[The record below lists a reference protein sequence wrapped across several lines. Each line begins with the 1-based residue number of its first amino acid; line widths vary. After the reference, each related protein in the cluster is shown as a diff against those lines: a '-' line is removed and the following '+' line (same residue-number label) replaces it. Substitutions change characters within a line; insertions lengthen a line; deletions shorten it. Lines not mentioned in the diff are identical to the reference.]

1 MLEAIVAAALLAADQ
16 ITKYL
21 TDIHLSPLGT
31 SVPVWEGVFHFT
43 SVHNTGSAFG
53 MLPGAKWFF
62 VTATLVAVGAILWL
76 LIKKRPLLHTLIRL
90 SLALILA
97 GALGNFIDRLAFG
110 YVRDML
116 DFRLIHFPVF
126 NVADVAICLG
136 TGLMLLDILFLPK
149 GRALMKALDAK
160 PAPGGEE
167 AAEITEP
174 EGAESQIA
182 EESDG
187 GEGNPPA

>member
-1 MLEAIVAAALLAADQ
+1 MLEAIVVAALLIADQ

-31 SVPVWEGVFHFT
+31 SVPLWEGVFHFT

-62 VTATLVAVGAILWL
+62 VIATLVAAGAILWL
-76 LIKKRPLLHTLIRL
+76 LIKKRAMLHTLIRI
-90 SLALILA
+90 SLAMILA
-97 GALGNFIDRLAFG
+97 GALGNFIDRLFFG

-116 DFRLIHFPVF
+116 DFCLIHFPVF
-126 NVADVAICLG
+126 NVADVAICVG

-149 GRALMKALDAK
+149 GKALMKALDEK
-160 PAPGGEE
+160 PVRKS
-167 AAEITEP
+167 AEPP
-174 EGAESQIA
+174 EGAESQTL
-182 EESDG
+182 EEADG
-187 GEGNPPA
+187 GEGEPPV